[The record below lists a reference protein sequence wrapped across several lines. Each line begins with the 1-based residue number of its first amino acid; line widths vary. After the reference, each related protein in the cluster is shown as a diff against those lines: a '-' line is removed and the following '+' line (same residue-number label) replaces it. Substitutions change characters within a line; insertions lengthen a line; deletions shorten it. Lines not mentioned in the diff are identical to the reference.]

1 MSRTREEYLRTLADI
16 DIPESL
22 KELMASLQEVKSLG
36 WSQLL
41 SGLEEKVSFAKEKD
55 LKSILTDQSLYN
67 LAFHGT
73 TSYSSRVDTW
83 LSRRVVSHLLSLYPE
98 MGDDVLAE
106 SEIDFIKCM
115 VLEDGIYKDVS
126 RIDEVAKDGSGESQV
141 VAANYCSIEV
151 LRTLKGH
158 KNSKIRKIYY
168 ARIGPV
174 ECLDEMLSDRLAD
187 IRCDGITRAPFAY
200 EKLNNLTKEIAR
212 APFTVLV
219 EKISF
224 EYLPMLLANR
234 NIKNSWISKIIER
247 RMNLGR

>member
-1 MSRTREEYLRTLADI
+1 MSNSNI
-16 DIPESL
+16 NMPKSL
-22 KELMASLQEVKSLG
+22 KKLIASLQEVNGLG
-36 WSQLL
+36 YSQFE
-41 SGLEEKVSFAKEKD
+41 SRLEEKLPSAKKKD
-55 LKSILTDQSLYN
+55 IKSILIDQSLYN
-67 LAFHGT
+67 LTFHGT
-73 TSYSSRVDTW
+73 TSPSPRASTW
-83 LSRRVVSHLLSLYPE
+83 HSRRVVSHLLSFCPE
-98 MGDDVLAE
+98 IGDDVLAE

-115 VLEDGIYKDVS
+115 VLEYGIYKNVS
-126 RIDEVAKDGSGESQV
+126 RIDEVAKNGSGESQV

-158 KNSKIRKIYY
+158 KNSKLRKIYY

-187 IRCDGITRAPFAY
+187 IRHDGITRAPFAY

-212 APFTVLV
+212 APFTALV

>member
-1 MSRTREEYLRTLADI
+1 MSNSNI
-16 DIPESL
+16 NMPKSL
-22 KELMASLQEVKSLG
+22 KKLIVSLQEVNGLG
-36 WSQLL
+36 YSQFE
-41 SGLEEKVSFAKEKD
+41 SRLEEKLPSAKKKD
-55 LKSILTDQSLYN
+55 IKSILIDQSLYN
-67 LAFHGT
+67 LTFHGT
-73 TSYSSRVDTW
+73 TSHSPRASTW
-83 LSRRVVSHLLSLYPE
+83 HSRRVVSHLLSFYPE
-98 MGDDVLAE
+98 IGDDVLAE

-115 VLEDGIYKDVS
+115 VLEGGIYKNVS
-126 RIDEVAKDGSGESQV
+126 RIDEVAKNGSGESQV

-158 KNSKIRKIYY
+158 KNSKLRKIYY
-168 ARIGPV
+168 TRIGPV

-212 APFTVLV
+212 APFTALV